1 MREQIPAALDGQR
14 VDRVAS
20 LMTGRSRSVI
30 ASLVSKGKLSCS
42 GELVVA
48 GSQRVKEGDW
58 VEIDTTHDLES
69 KVTKDRLE
77 KISIQSKWD

>member
-58 VEIDTTHDLES
+58 VEIEVPADDDLDNYLNLS
-69 KVTKDRLE
+69 L
-77 KISIQSKWD
+77 IHI